1 MRYTM
6 IKTVE
11 YKRNFYPKFQTEG
24 NASQF
29 AIPLHCMYVKDMVMI
44 LDV

>member
-1 MRYTM
+1 M
-6 IKTVE
+6 IETIEFQK
-11 YKRNFYPKFQTEG
+11 KWYPKFQTEG

-29 AIPLHCMYVKDMVMI
+29 AIPLHSMFVKDMDMI